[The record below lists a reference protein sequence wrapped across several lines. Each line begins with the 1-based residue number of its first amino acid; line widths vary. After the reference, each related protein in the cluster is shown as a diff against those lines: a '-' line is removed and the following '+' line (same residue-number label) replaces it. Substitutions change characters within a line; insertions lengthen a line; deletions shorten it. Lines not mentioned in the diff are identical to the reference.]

1 MEPTDLVCLANDAIQ
16 ETELAPASSGLD
28 LTRVNASSLP
38 VNTSDE
44 IGLQLVGMHA
54 CRLARLY
61 FYALWDWQERSI
73 PDSICLFKFNWFG
86 RREHFCIHKGFDR
99 IRFEL
104 MSALSQAESID
115 HRLSNLEILSSIYSR
130 PVNV

>member
-1 MEPTDLVCLANDAIQ
+1 
-16 ETELAPASSGLD
+16 
-28 LTRVNASSLP
+28 
-38 VNTSDE
+38 
-44 IGLQLVGMHA
+44 MHA
-54 CRLARLY
+54 DLLD

-104 MSALSQAESID
+104 MSALSKAESID